1 MNSIKREFTMAGLF
15 PLTPDHFFDF
25 EILRTL
31 SMARYGGAD
40 VGEVLKVGTL
50 LKPGDFE
57 SYHDAFYNLALRI
70 NKQADA
76 VNIERNPV
84 SARDAFFRASSYFRA
99 AEFFLHGKPDD
110 PRIRSLW
117 DQQMKCFDKAIALLP
132 QPGQRLALKGD
143 GFDIP
148 AIFYPAP
155 SGDNK
160 APKPTIIVG
169 SGFDGSQEELL
180 HLCGFAALERGYN
193 FITYEGPGQSTVRQQ
208 QGLGFIHDWEKVVTP
223 VVDHLVAQPEVDANR
238 IALSGWS
245 MGGYL
250 CVRAAAFEP
259 RIAATV
265 AIDGV
270 EDASVAF
277 SGLLPP
283 DAKAAYEAGDTAQL
297 NEIMEAFLASGKAPT
312 AARWAAEH
320 GIYSFAV
327 NKFSDFMDRVK
338 LMKLGDTL
346 KKVKRPVL
354 ICEASEDMFFP
365 GQPALVK
372 KGLGDLGTH
381 IVLTDE
387 DSASAHLGALTFAN
401 QVVFD
406 WLDDVLSE

>member
-1 MNSIKREFTMAGLF
+1 MAGTF
-15 PLTPDHFFDF
+15 PLTSDHFFDF
-25 EILRTL
+25 EVLRIL

-57 SYHDAFYNLALRI
+57 SYHDAFNNLALRV

-76 VNIERNPV
+76 INVKKSPV
-84 SARDAFFRASSYFRA
+84 SARDAYFRASTYFRA
-99 AEFFLHGKPDD
+99 AEFFLHGKQDD
-110 PRIRSLW
+110 PRIRTLW
-117 DQQMKCFDKAIALLP
+117 DKQMNCFDKAIALLP
-132 QPGQRLALKGD
+132 QPGQRLTIKGD

-148 AIFYPAP
+148 AIFYPAA
-155 SGDNK
+155 SGGTA
-160 APKPTIIVG
+160 APKPTLIVG
-169 SGFDGSQEELL
+169 NGFDGSQEEIL
-180 HLCGFAALERGYN
+180 HFSGFAALERGYN
-193 FITYEGPGQSTVRQQ
+193 LMTYEGPGQPTVRQQ

-223 VVDHLVAQPEVDANR
+223 VVDHLVTRPEVDPKR

-283 DAKAAYEAGDTAQL
+283 DAKAAYESGDADQL
-297 NEIMEAFLASGKAPT
+297 NSIMEALLASGKAPT
-312 AARWAAEH
+312 AVRWATEH
-320 GIYSFAV
+320 GIYSFAG
-327 NKFSDFMDRVK
+327 NRFSDFMEKVK
-338 LMKLGDTL
+338 LMKLGSALDNIRT
-346 KKVKRPVL
+346 PVL
-354 ICEASEDMFFP
+354 ICEASEDLFFE

-381 IVLTDE
+381 VVLTDE
-387 DSASAHLGALTFAN
+387 DCASAHCHMGAMTFAN

-406 WLDDVLSE
+406 WLDDALSK